1 MTDPLPFTLRQ
12 LQYATAV
19 AELGSFRRAAASCR
33 VAQPSLSQQVAALEE
48 AIGVQLFERTPR
60 SVRTTTAGEG
70 FLARASL
77 LLRDARDLGDEA
89 RRAADPLSSA
99 LRIGAIPTVAPYLLP
114 EVLPRLRAAFPQLRP
129 IWREDKTARLLEA
142 LQAGELDGVVL
153 ADAPDLAAYRRVVL
167 FEDPLLLL
175 LPASHALASRPG
187 PVAAEGLGQE
197 TVLLL
202 DEGHCLRENA
212 LPFCARA
219 GLHEAGF
226 RATSLST
233 LTHLVASGAGV
244 TLIPELALATEARRN
259 DVAVRRLAPPEPG
272 RTIVF
277 LWRPGSALGPALA
290 AVGRCLA
297 GRP

>member
-19 AELGSFRRAAASCR
+19 AELRSFRRAAASCR

-48 AIGVQLFERTPR
+48 AIGLQLFERTPR
-60 SVRTTTAGEG
+60 TVRATPAGEG

-89 RRAADPLSSA
+89 RRAADPLSGA

-153 ADAPDLAAYRRVVL
+153 ADAPHLAVYRRVVL

-175 LPASHALASRPG
+175 LPASHPLASRPG
-187 PVAAEGLGQE
+187 PVAAEQLGQE

-202 DEGHCLRENA
+202 DEGHCLRDNA

-259 DVAVRRLAPPEPG
+259 DVAVRRLAAPEPG

-290 AVGRCLA
+290 AVARCLV
-297 GRP
+297 GRS